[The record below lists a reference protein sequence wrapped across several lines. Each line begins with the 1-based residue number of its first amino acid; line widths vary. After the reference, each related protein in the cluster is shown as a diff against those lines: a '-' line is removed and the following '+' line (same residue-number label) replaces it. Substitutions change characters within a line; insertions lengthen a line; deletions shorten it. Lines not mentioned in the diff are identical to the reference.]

1 MSKLPT
7 DPNTSS
13 ETSAEINDG
22 GKNCNTILNGG
33 IPLYLSHGFKSCS
46 TGERGSCTLA
56 VNFMER
62 DKYQCKTA
70 CGIRFYKILG
80 KKLPIIMQQLFNG

>member
-22 GKNCNTILNGG
+22 GKNCNTIIN
-33 IPLYLSHGFKSCS
+33 YLSHGFKSCS
-46 TGERGSCTLA
+46 TGERGSCTLS
-56 VNFMER
+56 VNFYGER
-62 DKYQCKTA
+62 Q
-70 CGIRFYKILG
+70 I
-80 KKLPIIMQQLFNG
+80 PV